1 MSPYVRR
8 WCLRAAAAFRVV
20 PCSGSRGAVDGA
32 VDVAVDVRRNAATT
46 SGHVDDTVA
55 VLPDDGSTRHG
66 YTVAMRFTVAR
77 PRRNRET
84 LNRHTKH
91 PRGAEEAGMIC
102 MAAACDLLL
111 RVVVLVWCWLSIW
124 LMFWLWCC
132 QPARS
137 CYEGK
142 DRRVCRF
149 CFQILIATVGLPI
162 WRKCGNDCRLRCL
175 SAIARDGQR
184 AGRQRN
190 GDERCTTPLAGR
202 ST

>member
-1 MSPYVRR
+1 MPYVRR

-32 VDVAVDVRRNAATT
+32 VDVRRNAATT
-46 SGHVDDTVA
+46 SGRVDNTVA

-111 RVVVLVWCWLSIW
+111 RVVVLVGGSGVVLTVN
-124 LMFWLWCC
+124 LVDVLAVVL
-132 QPARS
+132 PASTLLLRRKRS
-137 CYEGK
+137 PCLPFLVSNF
-142 DRRVCRF
+142 DRHGW
-149 CFQILIATVGLPI
+149 IAHLA
-162 WRKCGNDCRLRCL
+162 KM
-175 SAIARDGQR
+175 
-184 AGRQRN
+184 RQ
-190 GDERCTTPLAGR
+190 
-202 ST
+202 